1 MTLRNPNEPT
11 FWRKQHQPF
20 VSTML
25 HTYYTR
31 FTVKEIRFL
40 KYYFLKLGTRCYNK
54 QELMQ
59 LLPNTVMLC
68 IQIII
73 MATGYNRF
81 RCIL

>member
-31 FTVKEIRFL
+31 FTVKETRFL
-40 KYYFLKLGTRCYNK
+40 KYYFLKLGTRCYKK

-59 LLPNTVMLC
+59 LLPNTGLEICKFMNVNS
-68 IQIII
+68 I
-73 MATGYNRF
+73 MR
-81 RCIL
+81 I